1 MPVSSFLS
9 PRDKC
14 AGKRSHATSLS
25 LNIRSLAGK
34 YKTAHLKQGEV
45 GYNVGIQL
53 FHVVDHF
60 NQVNISLAQ
69 LVANEVVLSVAL

>member
-1 MPVSSFLS
+1 MG
-9 PRDKC
+9 KC
-14 AGKRSHATSLS
+14 E
-25 LNIRSLAGK
+25 I
-34 YKTAHLKQGEV
+34 AHLKQREV

-69 LVANEVVLSVAL
+69 LVANEVVLSMAL